1 MDTNVLKTFIAVC
14 EYSGFSAAAKELG
27 YTQSTV
33 SSQIKQLEKELDVR
47 LFDRYYHKINLTE
60 KGVLVLQQARN
71 ILKAQAKMLDS
82 LNSAESIEGEI
93 RLSMSSSVCSRYFKN
108 DFLRFHHQ
116 YPEIKV
122 EITENGTEQMFD
134 KLRKNETD
142 LVFTLDR
149 HIYDSDFIICAEQEE
164 QVHFIVA
171 ADNPVAGCSW
181 KLSEI
186 SQNEFVLTEQAM
198 SYRKILNETLASQS
212 LEIRPVLEIGNPLQI
227 CELVKN
233 SSLLSFLPDLSFA
246 QFIHLHGLYVI
257 QGKACVACSLC
268 FQVISALEP
277 HVIKGRNRLS
287 SFSRHI
293 YRALSGRKTH
303 GCPAYRGVGCRR
315 KHISCQ
321 QTAGHRKSSPASY
334 QISPALSHIPSP
346 FQYLIRLLT
355 L

>member
-134 KLRKNETD
+134 KLRK
-142 LVFTLDR
+142 
-149 HIYDSDFIICAEQEE
+149 EE
-164 QVHFIVA
+164 QVHFIAA

-233 SSLLSFLPDLSFA
+233 SSLLSFLPD
-246 QFIHLHGLYVI
+246 FISEKYVKDGQI
-257 QGKACVACSLC
+257 KRLDVA
-268 FQVISALEP
+268 
-277 HVIKGRNRLS
+277 
-287 SFSRHI
+287 
-293 YRALSGRKTH
+293 
-303 GCPAYRGVGCRR
+303 GCPVTVWTQLLLHKNKWR
-315 KHISCQ
+315 
-321 QTAGHRKSSPASY
+321 SPAINVFIEFY
-334 QISPALSHIPSP
+334 KEVMQ
-346 FQYLIRLLT
+346 R
-355 L
+355 

>member
-71 ILKAQAKMLDS
+71 ILKAQAKMLDL

-149 HIYDSDFIICAEQEE
+149 HIYDSDFRFQEPDG
-164 QVHFIVA
+164 F
-171 ADNPVAGCSW
+171 PVIGTQGFHSVFFCSSW
-181 KLSEI
+181 LVLLTQTHSEKFHLI
-186 SQNEFVLTEQAM
+186 SMN
-198 SYRKILNETLASQS
+198 S
-212 LEIRPVLEIGNPLQI
+212 LQQDYQPLQ
-227 CELVKN
+227 
-233 SSLLSFLPDLSFA
+233 
-246 QFIHLHGLYVI
+246 
-257 QGKACVACSLC
+257 
-268 FQVISALEP
+268 
-277 HVIKGRNRLS
+277 
-287 SFSRHI
+287 
-293 YRALSGRKTH
+293 
-303 GCPAYRGVGCRR
+303 
-315 KHISCQ
+315 
-321 QTAGHRKSSPASY
+321 
-334 QISPALSHIPSP
+334 
-346 FQYLIRLLT
+346 
-355 L
+355 

>member
-1 MDTNVLKTFIAVC
+1 MPVFIEFSSTYSSAKFELKTFIAVC

-164 QVHFIVA
+164 QVHFIAA

-233 SSLLSFLPDLSFA
+233 SSLLSFLPD
-246 QFIHLHGLYVI
+246 FISEKYVKDGQI
-257 QGKACVACSLC
+257 KRLDVA
-268 FQVISALEP
+268 
-277 HVIKGRNRLS
+277 
-287 SFSRHI
+287 
-293 YRALSGRKTH
+293 
-303 GCPAYRGVGCRR
+303 GCPVTVWTQLLLHKNKWR
-315 KHISCQ
+315 
-321 QTAGHRKSSPASY
+321 SPAINVFIEFY
-334 QISPALSHIPSP
+334 KEVMQ
-346 FQYLIRLLT
+346 R
-355 L
+355 

>member
-1 MDTNVLKTFIAVC
+1 MIVLLYIIENIVYIRKNNASALRWENIEKNMGKEREMDTNVLKTFIAVC

-71 ILKAQAKMLDS
+71 ILKAQAKMLDL

-164 QVHFIVA
+164 QVHFIAA
-171 ADNPVAGCSW
+171 ADNPVADCSW

-198 SYRKILNETLASQS
+198 SYRKILNEILASQS

-233 SSLLSFLPDLSFA
+233 SSLLSFLPD
-246 QFIHLHGLYVI
+246 FISEKYVKDGQI
-257 QGKACVACSLC
+257 KRLDVA
-268 FQVISALEP
+268 
-277 HVIKGRNRLS
+277 
-287 SFSRHI
+287 
-293 YRALSGRKTH
+293 
-303 GCPAYRGVGCRR
+303 GCPVTVWTQLLLHKNKWR
-315 KHISCQ
+315 
-321 QTAGHRKSSPASY
+321 SPAINVFIEFY
-334 QISPALSHIPSP
+334 KEVMQ
-346 FQYLIRLLT
+346 R
-355 L
+355 

>member
-149 HIYDSDFIICAEQEE
+149 HIYDSDFISEKYVKDGQIKRL
-164 QVHFIVA
+164 
-171 ADNPVAGCSW
+171 DVAGC
-181 KLSEI
+181 
-186 SQNEFVLTEQAM
+186 
-198 SYRKILNETLASQS
+198 
-212 LEIRPVLEIGNPLQI
+212 PVTVWTQLL
-227 CELVKN
+227 LHKN
-233 SSLLSFLPDLSFA
+233 
-246 QFIHLHGLYVI
+246 
-257 QGKACVACSLC
+257 KW
-268 FQVISALEP
+268 
-277 HVIKGRNRLS
+277 R
-287 SFSRHI
+287 
-293 YRALSGRKTH
+293 
-303 GCPAYRGVGCRR
+303 
-315 KHISCQ
+315 
-321 QTAGHRKSSPASY
+321 SPAINVFIEFY
-334 QISPALSHIPSP
+334 KEVMQ
-346 FQYLIRLLT
+346 R
-355 L
+355 

>member
-60 KGVLVLQQARN
+60 KGVLVLHQARN
-71 ILKAQAKMLDS
+71 ILNAQVKMLDS

-149 HIYDSDFIICAEQEE
+149 HIYDSDFISEKYVKDGQIKRL
-164 QVHFIVA
+164 
-171 ADNPVAGCSW
+171 DVAGC
-181 KLSEI
+181 
-186 SQNEFVLTEQAM
+186 
-198 SYRKILNETLASQS
+198 
-212 LEIRPVLEIGNPLQI
+212 PVTVWTQLL
-227 CELVKN
+227 LHKN
-233 SSLLSFLPDLSFA
+233 
-246 QFIHLHGLYVI
+246 
-257 QGKACVACSLC
+257 KW
-268 FQVISALEP
+268 
-277 HVIKGRNRLS
+277 R
-287 SFSRHI
+287 
-293 YRALSGRKTH
+293 
-303 GCPAYRGVGCRR
+303 
-315 KHISCQ
+315 
-321 QTAGHRKSSPASY
+321 SPAINVFIEFY
-334 QISPALSHIPSP
+334 KEVMQ
-346 FQYLIRLLT
+346 R
-355 L
+355 

>member
-1 MDTNVLKTFIAVC
+1 MIVLLYIIENIVYIRKITLLCFDGKILKKNMGKEREMDTNVLKTFIAVC

-164 QVHFIVA
+164 QVHFIAA
-171 ADNPVAGCSW
+171 ADNPVADCSW

-212 LEIRPVLEIGNPLQI
+212 LEIRPVLEIGNPIQI

-233 SSLLSFLPDLSFA
+233 SSLLSFLPD
-246 QFIHLHGLYVI
+246 FISEKYVKDGQI
-257 QGKACVACSLC
+257 KRLDVA
-268 FQVISALEP
+268 
-277 HVIKGRNRLS
+277 
-287 SFSRHI
+287 
-293 YRALSGRKTH
+293 
-303 GCPAYRGVGCRR
+303 GCPVTVWTQLLLHKNKWR
-315 KHISCQ
+315 
-321 QTAGHRKSSPASY
+321 SPAINVFIEFY
-334 QISPALSHIPSP
+334 KEVMQ
-346 FQYLIRLLT
+346 R
-355 L
+355 

>member
-1 MDTNVLKTFIAVC
+1 MYIIENIVYIRKITLLCFDGKILKKNMGKEREMDTNVLKTFIAVC

-71 ILKAQAKMLDS
+71 ILKAEAKMLDS

-164 QVHFIVA
+164 QVHFIAA

-233 SSLLSFLPDLSFA
+233 SSLLSFLPD
-246 QFIHLHGLYVI
+246 FISEKYVKDGQI
-257 QGKACVACSLC
+257 KRLDVA
-268 FQVISALEP
+268 
-277 HVIKGRNRLS
+277 
-287 SFSRHI
+287 
-293 YRALSGRKTH
+293 
-303 GCPAYRGVGCRR
+303 GCPVTVWTQLLLHKNKWR
-315 KHISCQ
+315 
-321 QTAGHRKSSPASY
+321 SPAINVFIEFY
-334 QISPALSHIPSP
+334 KEVMQ
-346 FQYLIRLLT
+346 R
-355 L
+355 

>member
-1 MDTNVLKTFIAVC
+1 MDTNVLKTFVAVC
-14 EYSGFSAAAKELG
+14 EYSGFSAAAEKLG

-33 SSQIKQLEKELDVR
+33 SSQIKQLESELNTV
-47 LFDRYYHKINLTE
+47 LFDRFYHRISLTSD
-60 KGVLVLQQARN
+60 GITVLQHARE
-71 ILKAQAKMLDS
+71 ILESHEKMLED
-82 LNSAESIEGEI
+82 LRTPETIEGNI
-93 RLSMSSSVCSRYFKN
+93 RLAMSSSVCNRFFKD
-108 DFLRFHHQ
+108 DFLEFRKHFPNIHLVV
-116 YPEIKV
+116 V
-122 EITENGTEQMFD
+122 ESGTEQMFD

-233 SSLLSFLPDLSFA
+233 SSLLSFLPD
-246 QFIHLHGLYVI
+246 FISEKYVKDGQI
-257 QGKACVACSLC
+257 KRLDVA
-268 FQVISALEP
+268 
-277 HVIKGRNRLS
+277 
-287 SFSRHI
+287 
-293 YRALSGRKTH
+293 
-303 GCPAYRGVGCRR
+303 GCPVTVWTQLLLHKNKWR
-315 KHISCQ
+315 
-321 QTAGHRKSSPASY
+321 SPAINVFIEFY
-334 QISPALSHIPSP
+334 KEVMQ
-346 FQYLIRLLT
+346 R
-355 L
+355 

>member
-93 RLSMSSSVCSRYFKN
+93 RFKN

-198 SYRKILNETLASQS
+198 SYRKILNETLASNHWKS
-212 LEIRPVLEIGNPLQI
+212 VRFLKSEIR
-227 CELVKN
+227 
-233 SSLLSFLPDLSFA
+233 FR
-246 QFIHLHGLYVI
+246 YV
-257 QGKACVACSLC
+257 
-268 FQVISALEP
+268 
-277 HVIKGRNRLS
+277 NW
-287 SFSRHI
+287 
-293 YRALSGRKTH
+293 
-303 GCPAYRGVGCRR
+303 
-315 KHISCQ
+315 
-321 QTAGHRKSSPASY
+321 
-334 QISPALSHIPSP
+334 
-346 FQYLIRLLT
+346 
-355 L
+355 

>member
-1 MDTNVLKTFIAVC
+1 MYRLYKKNNASAFRWENIEKNMGKEREMDTNVLKTFIAVC

-164 QVHFIVA
+164 QVHFIAA

-233 SSLLSFLPDLSFA
+233 SSLLSFLPD
-246 QFIHLHGLYVI
+246 FISEKYVKDGQI
-257 QGKACVACSLC
+257 KRLDVA
-268 FQVISALEP
+268 
-277 HVIKGRNRLS
+277 
-287 SFSRHI
+287 
-293 YRALSGRKTH
+293 
-303 GCPAYRGVGCRR
+303 GCPVTVWTQLLLHKNKWR
-315 KHISCQ
+315 
-321 QTAGHRKSSPASY
+321 SPAINVFIEFY
-334 QISPALSHIPSP
+334 KEVMQ
-346 FQYLIRLLT
+346 R
-355 L
+355 

>member
-1 MDTNVLKTFIAVC
+1 MLRWENIEKNMGKEREMDTNVLKTFIAVC

-27 YTQSTV
+27 YMQSTV

-164 QVHFIVA
+164 QVHFIAA

-233 SSLLSFLPDLSFA
+233 SSLLSFLPD
-246 QFIHLHGLYVI
+246 FISEKYVTDGQI
-257 QGKACVACSLC
+257 KRLDVA
-268 FQVISALEP
+268 
-277 HVIKGRNRLS
+277 
-287 SFSRHI
+287 
-293 YRALSGRKTH
+293 
-303 GCPAYRGVGCRR
+303 GCPVTVWTQLLLHKNKWR
-315 KHISCQ
+315 
-321 QTAGHRKSSPASY
+321 SPAINVFIEFY
-334 QISPALSHIPSP
+334 KEVMQ
-346 FQYLIRLLT
+346 R
-355 L
+355 